1 VTNKEITVNP
11 SAPPAPIET
20 PHETVDE
27 LIARV
32 LSRAHGTME
41 AHNSPN
47 EARAMLHVAHSFADE
62 LASLDP
68 RFDRLQFIKD
78 ATEDPS

>member
-1 VTNKEITVNP
+1 VNL
-11 SAPPAPIET
+11 SAPPAPIEMY
-20 PHETVDE
+20 PETVDQ

-41 AHNSPN
+41 AQGATS
-47 EARAMLHVAHSFADE
+47 EARTILHVAHSFADE

-68 RFDRLQFIKD
+68 RFDRMQFIKH